1 MNYIRTKLRFSLLRS
16 VLVAIYGV
24 RSKQDMKHRES
35 CLSDLD
41 FGLIPNEQTFECMY
55 MYIIDFTSLS
65 FFSFIILLNIDNY

>member
-24 RSKQDMKHRES
+24 RGKQDMKQRES

-41 FGLIPNEQTFECMY
+41 FGLIPHEQTFECR
-55 MYIIDFTSLS
+55 
-65 FFSFIILLNIDNY
+65 